1 MDGTYCVIKM
11 LQTPFQFNTVAQS
24 CPILWPHGLQR
35 ARPPCPSSPRVCPS
49 SCSLYQWCHPAI
61 LYWRPLLPSIFPSTR
76 DFSNETSVH
85 IRWPK
90 YWSFSF
96 SIIPSSEYFGSISLL
111 SEGLSGVL
119 QHHNSKASI
128 FWHLPSSQSSS
139 RNHWED
145 HSLDYTNLCWQC
157 LFVNTLST
165 FVIAFLPKSNRLLIS
180 WPQSPS
186 AVILE
191 PKRVNL
197 SLFPPYPPLFAM
209 K

>member
-1 MDGTYCVIKM
+1 MSSSFA
-11 LQTPFQFNTVAQS
+11 TPWTEAHQASLSLTISWSLCRFMS
-24 CPILWPHGLQR
+24 CPLH
-35 ARPPCPSSPRVCPS
+35 
-49 SCSLYQWCHPAI
+49 QWCHPVI
-61 LYWRPLLPSIFPSTR
+61 SSSDTFSFCPQSFPAS
-76 DFSNETSVH
+76 ETFH

-90 YWSFSF
+90 YWSFSI
-96 SIIPSSEYFGSISLL
+96 SASNEYSGLISLKIDWFDL
-111 SEGLSGVL
+111 LAVQGTFRSLFEGIDSLAFYLHYGPAL
-119 QHHNSKASI
+119 TIIHD
-128 FWHLPSSQSSS
+128 
-139 RNHWED
+139 HWED